1 MEQYEIDKL
10 VDEIQGYLNLVGKG
24 EDYVGAPEGTRRD
37 DVQAGL
43 FIQSR
48 SRKKMHRFLMFSKY
62 AHYGVEALTIGLL
75 TTVMLSPFDSWPR
88 TAMFVTGTLLFGI
101 FTITVL
107 LGMQTRIRLLLQI
120 EANTQNIALTKTRI
134 AETLEKFR
142 LG

>member
-10 VDEIQGYLNLVGKG
+10 VDEIQGYLNHVGKG

-88 TAMFVTGTLLFGI
+88 TAMFVIGVLLFGI

-142 LG
+142 LA

>member
-10 VDEIQGYLNLVGKG
+10 VDEIQGYLNRGGKG

-48 SRKKMHRFLMFSKY
+48 SRKKMHRFLMFFKY

-88 TAMFVTGTLLFGI
+88 TAMFVIGALLFGI

-120 EANTQNIALTKTRI
+120 EANTQSIALTKTRI